1 MAKYDQ
7 SWSSVAPALA
17 YLVRPSQRAHLRRGH
32 IGRRAFARTPLLRHV
47 AGCGASAAKFC
58 VGHKATERRRTLPC
72 TVIPVAVNVHLG
84 ELPPRRKALH
94 QRLARLPAAYA
105 RAFAF
110 GFVFNSSS
118 SSAHGEGARAPPAP
132 RARAL
137 NAAALPPGAVRPRGG
152 LAERERVGRERE
164 RQKTGRAAPRAG
176 RARSAS
182 GCPHPPTHPPPPGG
196 RARRQRRQRRT
207 RTSEARIQCDVRYGY
222 GHAWMHFDVDAT
234 DARDLTRAGP
244 G

>member
-17 YLVRPSQRAHLRRGH
+17 YLVRPSQCAHLCRGH

-72 TVIPVAVNVHLG
+72 TVIPVAVHVHLG
-84 ELPPRRKALH
+84 ELPPRREALH
-94 QRLARLPAAYA
+94 QCLARLPAAYA

-110 GFVFNSSS
+110 GFVFTSSS

-164 RQKTGRAAPRAG
+164 RETEDGARRAARRPRALCLRLPPHTHPLPEGERGGSGGKGRGRAKRASNLTCATATAT
-176 RARSAS
+176 R
-182 GCPHPPTHPPPPGG
+182 GCILTWT
-196 RARRQRRQRRT
+196 RRT
-207 RTSEARIQCDVRYGY
+207 
-222 GHAWMHFDVDAT
+222 HAI
-234 DARDLTRAGP
+234 
-244 G
+244 